1 MTPKHFALLAVAAVV
16 SLAVAIAAYSGSKP
30 WSLATQDGG
39 KLFPALGGEAAN
51 VAAIEITQGADTLT
65 IGRTGKSW
73 TLKNRGGFPAS
84 VEKVRAFLLD
94 LTEADLAEPKTRLPE
109 RYGLLDLGDPKAKG
123 AASRLVRLLDDKG
136 AVLAEVVVGK
146 SRPDA
151 FGSGKGGTYV
161 RKPGDEQTWLV
172 DSDISAG
179 TALRDWIKAIAFET
193 STDKVAK
200 ITVAV
205 EGQPA
210 YVIERNAD
218 GDHKLVD
225 MPAGKKLKFVNI
237 LDNIVES
244 ASYLPFE
251 DVRKAETAAG
261 GNAGTVSLEGADG
274 LKVEIRLRRDGD
286 APWFT
291 VAATG
296 EGASKTIA
304 DEITARTS
312 GWEFKMLPS
321 KADGLLKKRDD
332 LLEDSSS

>member
-16 SLAVAIAAYSGSKP
+16 SLAVAIATYSASKP

-39 KLFPALGGEAAN
+39 KLFPALAGEAAN
-51 VAAIEITQGADTLT
+51 VATIEIAQGADTLT
-65 IGRTGKSW
+65 IERTGQAW
-73 TLKNRGGFPAS
+73 ALKNRGGFPAS

-136 AVLAEVVVGK
+136 AVVAEVVVGK

-179 TALRDWIKAIAFET
+179 TALGDWIKAIAFET
-193 STDKVAK
+193 STDKVSK

-205 EGQPA
+205 EGQPS

-218 GDHKLVD
+218 GDLKLAD
-225 MPAGKKLKFVNI
+225 MPAGKKLKFVNV
-237 LDNIVES
+237 LDTIVES

-251 DVRKAETAAG
+251 DVRKAEAAAQ

-274 LKVEIRLRRDGD
+274 LKIEIKIRRDGD

-296 EGASKTIA
+296 DGASKSIA
-304 DEITARTS
+304 GEITARRS

-321 KADGLLKKRDD
+321 KADGLSRKRDD
-332 LLEDSSS
+332 LLEASSS